1 MAFVATFFGHMA
13 VGAGKGCKGR
23 GLMFAMGE
31 LHGFFGAGHDG
42 AREIEFMAVG
52 ACGGRREA
60 GVARDGMRRGFW
72 VFARGGQEIGPAFVA
87 GDAGHANIGDF
98 AGNGRIGIAF
108 GGVAA
113 LAKGQGLARE
123 GALVGGFG
131 VGAAV
136 QGASPFR
143 GDFRVAVF
151 AGGVGRGRV
160 GRDGPVFGERSGH

>member
-42 AREIEFMAVG
+42 AREIEFMAIR
-52 ACGGRREA
+52 ARGRRCEA
-60 GVARDGMRRGFW
+60 GVARDGMGRGFW
-72 VFARGGQEIGPAFVA
+72 VFAGGGQEIGPAHMA

-98 AGNGRIGIAF
+98 NGDGRIGIAF
-108 GGVAA
+108 GSVAA
-113 LAKGQGLARE
+113 LAKGQGLACE

-136 QGASPFR
+136 QGASPFQ
-143 GDFRVAVF
+143 GDFRVAAF
-151 AGGVGRGRV
+151 AGGVGRGSV
-160 GRDGPVFGERSGH
+160 GRDGPVFFEWSGH